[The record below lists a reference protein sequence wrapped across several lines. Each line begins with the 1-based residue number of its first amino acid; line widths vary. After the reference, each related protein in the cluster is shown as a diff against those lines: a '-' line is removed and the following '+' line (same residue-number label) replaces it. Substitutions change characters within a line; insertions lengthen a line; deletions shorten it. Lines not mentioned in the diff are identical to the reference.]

1 MTEEMFEILIG
12 KYLDGEITAAEQ
24 SALQEAMDGND
35 KFRELFEQLQELH
48 RRCEQAVGAEL
59 IAQGGEADDIFDM
72 ALRRRQGRFVKLACR
87 RPRLMSSGW
96 VRFAVGLAAGIL
108 LGIGVHLALSAGE
121 VPDGGTAQPVAMIPP
136 GGDAGRRQETPSEA
150 DKNEEGSNVV
160 RNVDWYS
167 FTDDTGNEWLIEGYR
182 ENVVRPAAYR
192 GDL

>member
-1 MTEEMFEILIG
+1 MNMTEEMLEILIG

-48 RRCEQAVGAEL
+48 RRSEQAVGAEL
-59 IAQGGEADDIFDM
+59 IARGREADDIFDM
-72 ALRRRQGRFVKLACR
+72 ALRRRRGRFVKFTS
-87 RPRLMSSGW
+87 PGW

-108 LGIGVHLALSAGE
+108 LGIGVHLALS
-121 VPDGGTAQPVAMIPP
+121 VSKLPDSSTAQPVAVIPP
-136 GGDAGRRQETPSEA
+136 GGDAGIKQETPSEA

-192 GDL
+192 DDL